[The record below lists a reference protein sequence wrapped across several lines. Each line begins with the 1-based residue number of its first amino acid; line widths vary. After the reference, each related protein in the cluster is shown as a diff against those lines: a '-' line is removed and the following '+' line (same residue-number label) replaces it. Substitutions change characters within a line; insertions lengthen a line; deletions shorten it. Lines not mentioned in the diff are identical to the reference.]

1 MTDDEDLW
9 SDEINAFVDA
19 AFDSGI
25 VSRNPSD
32 AEQHTAYRY
41 AIKLAIDETR
51 QHQTNTKPDAEA
63 MRYGFDGFG
72 YKYID
77 SGSGSD
83 WRTRH
88 PDAEPLYTQTQTDAP
103 KPKPKPDPLEEVL
116 LEIDRAI
123 MWADICAE
131 EIRAAL
137 DARGLEI
144 REKGQ

>member
-32 AEQHTAYRY
+32 AEQHIAYRY

-51 QHQTNTKPDAEA
+51 QPQPDALKIARERGDELHGQL
-63 MRYGFDGFG
+63 MRM
-72 YKYID
+72 
-77 SGSGSD
+77 
-83 WRTRH
+83 
-88 PDAEPLYTQTQTDAP
+88 
-103 KPKPKPDPLEEVL
+103 
-116 LEIDRAI
+116 IDR
-123 MWADICAE
+123 WE
-131 EIRAAL
+131 QQHAAL
-137 DARGLEI
+137 EARGLEI